1 LTHNP
6 RGTALVG
13 VAVALG
19 GLGAGLVWVSANH
32 PASPPR
38 PPAAVSTPTAGAV
51 AATSTPH
58 RHRSTSPTPKP
69 VRRGVPDRLHGLILP
84 ASEPLAV
91 RIRRLGVQSR
101 LVRLGLDSAG
111 EMQVP
116 SDPSLAGWYT
126 RGPAPGALGPAVIA
140 GHVTWNLQPAVFYR
154 LSELR
159 EGDRVQVM
167 RKDHQ
172 TAVFAVVN
180 VVRYPKTRFP
190 TGHVFGALNYA
201 GLRLITCG
209 GTYDATYHRYLDNV
223 VVFARLVSVHP
234 TTT

>member
-1 LTHNP
+1 LTHNL
-6 RGTALVG
+6 RGTVLVG

-19 GLGAGLVWVSANH
+19 GLGAGLVWVSASD

-38 PPAAVSTPTAGAV
+38 PPAAVSTPTTGAV

-58 RHRSTSPTPKP
+58 RHDNTAPTPKP
-69 VRRGVPDRLHGLILP
+69 VRRGVPDRVHGLILP
-84 ASEPLAV
+84 ASQPLAV
-91 RIRRLGVQSR
+91 RIRRLGVQST
-101 LVRLGLDSAG
+101 LVRLGLDSSGA
-111 EMQVP
+111 MQVP
-116 SDPSLAGWYT
+116 TDPSLAGWYT
-126 RGPAPGALGPAVIA
+126 RGPTPGALGPAVIA

-159 EGDRVQVM
+159 KGDRVQVA
-167 RKDHQ
+167 RRDHQ

-180 VVRYPKTRFP
+180 VVRYPKTQFP
-190 TGHVFGALNYA
+190 TKHVFGALNYA

-223 VVFARLVSVHP
+223 VVFARLVGVHP